1 MAVTVVRVAELQE
14 GVSYLD
20 TNSASTTYLTK
31 TSASTTYLAQTSAST
46 TYLTQAS
53 ASTSYL
59 TPSSASTT
67 YATKAAPVI
76 TGGATVTGDIGLT
89 GSLTSTVKV
98 TDSMPSKQ
106 TKFSTGGS
114 STNTMTI
121 TSTTWADI
129 TTTDTGTMSVSITTP
144 YSLNVLISISGWL
157 LAGPNTSAESVRI
170 STAGSGATTWSAGGT
185 NCWGNVLAKT
195 GIEANNSYA
204 TTSSSFVVTLN
215 AGTTTITMQGYR
227 TGTGLTTSQISFP
240 YLAVTPIAW
249 A

>member
-1 MAVTVVRVAELQE
+1 MAVTVVRTAELPA
-14 GVSYLD
+14 GTSYL
-20 TNSASTTYLTK
+20 TTANASTIYLK
-31 TSASTTYLAQTSAST
+31 LADATS
-46 TYLTQAS
+46 TYLTQSNAS
-53 ASTSYL
+53 ANYL
-59 TPSSASTT
+59 SKSSASTT

-89 GSLTSTVKV
+89 GSLTSTIKV
-98 TDSMPSKQ
+98 TDSMPAKQ

-114 STNTMTI
+114 GTNTMTI
-121 TSTTWADI
+121 TSTSFADI

-157 LAGPNTSAESVRI
+157 TAGPNTSTDSVRI

-195 GIEANNSYA
+195 GVEANNSYA

-227 TGTGLTTSQISFP
+227 TGTGLTNAGISFP